1 MKQQMNGS
9 AEKYPRL
16 SLDHPATYQITV
28 QGRLDSNWSDWFE
41 GMTLTTA
48 VDLKGPITTLTGLVV
63 DQAALHGLL
72 NKLYGLGLP
81 LLAINCSHIPS
92 QKEQS
97 CDLSQPI
104 YPKS

>member
-1 MKQQMNGS
+1 MKQQTNGS
-9 AEKYPRL
+9 PEKHPRL

-28 QGRLDSNWSDWFE
+28 QGRLDSDWSDWFE

-48 VDLKGPITTLTGLVV
+48 VDLKGSITTLTGQVI

-81 LLAINCSHIPS
+81 LLALTCIDLNP
-92 QKEQS
+92 KKGPG
-97 CDLSQPI
+97 CDLPPLAH
-104 YPKS
+104 PKS